1 MNTIYLG
8 IATMI
13 GDHEIAQTYIQLI
26 GLILSFLSA
35 VAVIVTLNLQ
45 RISNDQQSKINELE
59 TKIKMK
65 ELTPIINLR
74 TEIVDISR
82 NIYNVIMD
90 VSNSEAIVY
99 MMGFKEHKSYLIN
112 DEDLFSSYGQI
123 INTGTYQ
130 LKRIRFNR
138 RILITTNELSRIDG
152 NDNSLKLELIFTD
165 SNMIQKYKTE
175 YLISYTE
182 DRPTTQH
189 HSISR
194 IY

>member
-1 MNTIYLG
+1 MNIYFLG
-8 IATMI
+8 VITWL
-13 GDHEIAQTYIQLI
+13 GDHDVAQTYIQLI

-45 RISNDQQSKINELE
+45 RISTDQQSKINELE

-74 TEIVDISR
+74 IEIVDISR

-90 VSNSEAIVY
+90 VSNSEAIIY
-99 MMGFKEHKSYLIN
+99 MMGFREHKSYLIN
-112 DEDLFSSYGQI
+112 DEDFFSAYGRI

-130 LKRIRFNR
+130 LKRIQFNR
-138 RILITTNELSRIDG
+138 QTLFTTNELSRIDG

-175 YLISYTE
+175 YSISYTE
-182 DRPTTQH
+182 DRLTTEH